1 MELCDRPCLKQR
13 ERDLLVGRRRLLT
26 FSTRSPL
33 ITEFNDVSS
42 SLSFSMQ
49 PTTLAAVSSSTA
61 VATPLRRLA
70 VASTTACAKE
80 ASDYGKCIVATY
92 TDVHKDTCKAEF
104 DKFGA
109 CLRRTVRCSWFLTI
123 LAIYNS
129 HLPT

>member
-1 MELCDRPCLKQR
+1 
-13 ERDLLVGRRRLLT
+13 
-26 FSTRSPL
+26 
-33 ITEFNDVSS
+33 
-42 SLSFSMQ
+42 MQ

-70 VASTTACAKE
+70 VASTTTCAKE

-109 CLRRTVRCSWFLTI
+109 CLRQTVRCKLVDSNEIITHTYLR
-123 LAIYNS
+123 S
-129 HLPT
+129 

>member
-1 MELCDRPCLKQR
+1 
-13 ERDLLVGRRRLLT
+13 
-26 FSTRSPL
+26 
-33 ITEFNDVSS
+33 
-42 SLSFSMQ
+42 MQ

-70 VASTTACAKE
+70 VASTTTCARE

-109 CLRRTVRCSWFLTI
+109 CLRQTLKRRR
-123 LAIYNS
+123 
-129 HLPT
+129 